1 VALSNYLTR
10 WFDAICA
17 VINLPVSVSNT
28 TQSCARTQRGNLEK
42 GGEMKSITTRGGV
55 ALLLFIVML
64 SAVVTVGQPTT
75 WAQSA
80 TPTPVEA
87 AAEADETV
95 VTTGQPTYT
104 VPFLAEWLASPH
116 ADLTAEAFLHWN
128 EEEPPEVPANC
139 ARCHSTPGYQ
149 DYLGA
154 DGTAAGVVD
163 RAHPT
168 GTVVECAAC
177 HNPVA
182 SSLISVTFPS
192 SATVAVNDPSA
203 RCMVCHQGRAS
214 TVQVQAAIER
224 AGLTDQPDTP
234 SADLG
239 FVNIHYYAAAAS
251 LYGSEAHGGFEFPD
265 QSYQPKFDHVA
276 GYQSCADCHNPHTLE
291 VKVEECA
298 TCHDGVTSIE
308 ELRDVRMQGSL
319 RDYDGDGD
327 LEEGIF
333 YEIEGLREQ
342 LYQAIQLYAGET
354 LTQSIVYDPATYPYF
369 FIDTNANG
377 VADEEEINGDN
388 RYNSWTPRLL
398 QAAYNYQ
405 TSLKDPGAFA
415 HNAKYHIQLLFDSIE
430 VLNEQLAE
438 PVDLAQAQR
447 NDAGHF
453 DPTQEAFHRFLT
465 DDEVLTPAGCAKC
478 HSAGGLPFTLENQVT
493 VAMPSTGGL
502 QCTTCHQELQ
512 EFTLR
517 PVAEVTFPSGATVS
531 FEEDEA
537 ASNLCLNCHQ
547 GRESS
552 FSINAA
558 IIRAAVGD
566 DEVSEELRFVNPH
579 YFAAGATLFGG
590 EVSGAYQ
597 YEGQSYVGR
606 NEHVGRYNTCAECHN
621 VHALT
626 VQTAECADCHEYEEL
641 SEIRDEDDEIDWDGD
656 GDVTEGIASEIGT
669 IHEALLTAIY
679 TYAADTL
686 GAPLVYA
693 PANYPYWYNDTNA
706 NGEADADEINRD
718 NQYASWTPTLLR
730 AAYNYQYV
738 SKDPGA
744 FAHNSRYVL
753 QVLQDSLAA
762 IGGEEA
768 VAGMTRP
775 EAEE

>member
-1 VALSNYLTR
+1 MRRIFYL
-10 WFDAICA
+10 
-17 VINLPVSVSNT
+17 LGS
-28 TQSCARTQRGNLEK
+28 
-42 GGEMKSITTRGGV
+42 
-55 ALLLFIVML
+55 LLLL
-64 SAVVTVGQPTT
+64 VVLITYATT
-75 WAQSA
+75 EPPSVWAQAA
-80 TPTPVEA
+80 TPTP
-87 AAEADETV
+87 AAEEEADAPATV
-95 VTTGQPTYT
+95 VQTGQLTVA
-104 VPFLAEWLASPH
+104 VPFLADWLASPH
-116 ADLTAEAFLHWN
+116 ADLSAEAFTHWN
-128 EEEPPEVPANC
+128 TEDPPEVPATC
-139 ARCHSTPGYQ
+139 ARCHTTPGYR

-163 RAHPT
+163 SAHPT
-168 GTVVECAAC
+168 GTVVECVAC

-182 SSLISVTFPS
+182 PNLISVTFPS
-192 SATVAVNDPSA
+192 SATVAVMDNSA

-214 TVQVQAAIER
+214 TVQVQTAIER

-251 LYGSEAHGGFEFPD
+251 LFGSEVHGGFEFPD
-265 QSYQPKFDHVA
+265 RRYQPKFDHVA
-276 GYQSCADCHNPHTLE
+276 GYQTCADCHNPHTLE
-291 VKVEECA
+291 VRVEECA
-298 TCHDGVTSIE
+298 GCHDGVQSVE
-308 ELRDVRMQGSL
+308 DLRDVRMQGSL

-327 LEEGIF
+327 MEEGIY
-333 YEIEGLREQ
+333 YEVEGLREK
-342 LYQAIQLYAGET
+342 LYQAIQLYAGEM

-369 FIDTNANG
+369 FIDINADGVTDEDEVNG
-377 VADEEEINGDN
+377 GN

-398 QAAYNYQ
+398 EAAYNYQ

-453 DPTQEAFHRFLT
+453 DPTEEAFHRFLT
-465 DDEVLTPAGCAKC
+465 DEEALTPAGCAKC
-478 HSAGGLPFTLENQVT
+478 HSAGGLPFTLEHGVT
-493 VAMPSTGGL
+493 VGMPSTGGL
-502 QCTTCHQELQ
+502 QCTTCHQELRD
-512 EFTLR
+512 FTLR
-517 PVAEVTFPSGATVS
+517 AVAEVTFPSGAKAT
-531 FEEDEA
+531 FGEEEQ

-547 GRESS
+547 GREST

-558 IIRAAVGD
+558 IIRAGVAN
-566 DEVSEELRFVNPH
+566 DEVSELLRFVNPH

-597 YEGQSYVGR
+597 YEGQAYAGR
-606 NEHVGRYNTCAECHN
+606 NEHVRRFNTCSECHN

-626 VQTAECADCHEYEEL
+626 VQTAECADCHEFEEL
-641 SEIRDEDDEIDWDGD
+641 TDIRDEDDETDWDGD
-656 GDVTEGIASEIGT
+656 GDVSEGIAGEIGT
-669 IHEALLTAIY
+669 IHEALLAAIQSY
-679 TYAADTL
+679 ATDTLEAPIAYAA
-686 GAPLVYA
+686 AS
-693 PANYPYWYNDTNA
+693 YPYWYNDTNA
-706 NGEADADEINRD
+706 NGEADADEINGD
-718 NQYASWTPTLLR
+718 NRYAHWTPTLLR

-744 FAHNSRYVL
+744 FAHNSRYIL
-753 QVLQDSLAA
+753 QILQDSLAA